1 MTRRGIEPLFQPWE
15 GRVLAAWP
23 TSQKITPRV
32 GLEPTTH
39 RLTADCSTTELS
51 RIIESGDHLFSR
63 AVSRQVS
70 SAAYVLTIVFGM
82 GTGVSHKR
90 IATGSIL
97 FFSEHSKLNNLITYL
112 FSLFP

>member
-1 MTRRGIEPLFQPWE
+1 MPKAHILSSLRR
-15 GRVLAAWP
+15 A
-23 TSQKITPRV
+23 PRV

-90 IATGSIL
+90 IATRNFKFIY
-97 FFSEHSKLNNLITYL
+97 EPSKLNITHNYR
-112 FSLFP
+112 FISAT